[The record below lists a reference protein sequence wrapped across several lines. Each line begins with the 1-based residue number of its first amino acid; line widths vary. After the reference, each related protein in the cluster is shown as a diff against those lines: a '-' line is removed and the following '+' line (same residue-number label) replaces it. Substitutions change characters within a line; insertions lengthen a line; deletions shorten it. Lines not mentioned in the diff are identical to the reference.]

1 LEKGSQVDIILLDF
15 AKAFDKVPHQRLLHK
30 LEYYGVNA
38 KTKNWIQS
46 FLQNRQQRVILK
58 GAASEKA
65 PVLSGVPQG
74 TVLGP
79 LLFLTYINDMSEM
92 VKSSETK
99 LFADDSLLFRTI
111 NNQADSVLLQ
121 NDLTPLQDWEDK
133 WQMSFNAK
141 KCQVIRITPK
151 NRPPLP
157 TTYKLHGHTLDT
169 VDASKYLGVT
179 ISNNVTQPG
188 VRSV

>member
-1 LEKGSQVDIILLDF
+1 M
-15 AKAFDKVPHQRLLHK
+15 P
-30 LEYYGVNA
+30 
-38 KTKNWIQS
+38 
-46 FLQNRQQRVILK
+46 
-58 GAASEKA
+58 
-65 PVLSGVPQG
+65 
-74 TVLGP
+74 
-79 LLFLTYINDMSEM
+79 EM

-121 NDLTPLQDWEDK
+121 NDLTSLQDWEDK

-169 VDASKYLGVT
+169 VDASKYLGESFCNNTLSAWLLMVRKSRLSSTNSFVSDDLT
-179 ISNNVTQPG
+179 ISG
-188 VRSV
+188 MSLM

>member
-1 LEKGSQVDIILLDF
+1 M
-15 AKAFDKVPHQRLLHK
+15 P
-30 LEYYGVNA
+30 
-38 KTKNWIQS
+38 
-46 FLQNRQQRVILK
+46 
-58 GAASEKA
+58 
-65 PVLSGVPQG
+65 
-74 TVLGP
+74 
-79 LLFLTYINDMSEM
+79 EM

-99 LFADDSLLFRTI
+99 LFADDSLLFHTI

-121 NDLTPLQDWEDK
+121 NDLTSLQDWKDK

-157 TTYKLHGHTLDT
+157 TTYKLHRHTLDT

-179 ISNNVTQPG
+179 ISNNLTWDRHIDNTIGKGNKTLGFIRCNIKDYTKPVKSAAYTST
-188 VRSV
+188 VRPTMEYASSVWDPTNQKKIGNLEKVQKKSSKIRFQQLHRPNTWLCY

>member
-1 LEKGSQVDIILLDF
+1 M
-15 AKAFDKVPHQRLLHK
+15 P
-30 LEYYGVNA
+30 
-38 KTKNWIQS
+38 
-46 FLQNRQQRVILK
+46 
-58 GAASEKA
+58 
-65 PVLSGVPQG
+65 
-74 TVLGP
+74 
-79 LLFLTYINDMSEM
+79 EM

-121 NDLTPLQDWEDK
+121 NDLASLQDWEDK

-141 KCQVIRITPK
+141 KCQVIRITPQ

-179 ISNNVTQPG
+179 ISNN
-188 VRSV
+188 RSVCVIIENESCCAFLYFFKVANLFPVCRVPY

>member
-1 LEKGSQVDIILLDF
+1 MLDF
-15 AKAFDKVPHQRLLHK
+15 AKAFDKVSHQRLLHK

-46 FLQNRQQRVILK
+46 FLQNRQQRVILE
-58 GAASEKA
+58 GAASEQA

-79 LLFLTYINDMSEM
+79 LLFLTYINDMPEM

-121 NDLTPLQDWEDK
+121 NDLTSLQDWEDK

-141 KCQVIRITPK
+141 
-151 NRPPLP
+151 
-157 TTYKLHGHTLDT
+157 
-169 VDASKYLGVT
+169 SFE
-179 ISNNVTQPG
+179 
-188 VRSV
+188 

>member
-1 LEKGSQVDIILLDF
+1 M
-15 AKAFDKVPHQRLLHK
+15 P
-30 LEYYGVNA
+30 
-38 KTKNWIQS
+38 
-46 FLQNRQQRVILK
+46 
-58 GAASEKA
+58 
-65 PVLSGVPQG
+65 
-74 TVLGP
+74 
-79 LLFLTYINDMSEM
+79 EM

-111 NNQADSVLLQ
+111 NHQADSVLLQ
-121 NDLTPLQDWEDK
+121 NDLTSLQDWEDK

-169 VDASKYLGVT
+169 VDTSKYLGVT
-179 ISNNVTQPG
+179 ISNNLTWDRHIDNTIGKGNIDNTIGKGNKTLGFIRRNLKDCTDLAFLG
-188 VRSV
+188 VEAHLPFVFPIL